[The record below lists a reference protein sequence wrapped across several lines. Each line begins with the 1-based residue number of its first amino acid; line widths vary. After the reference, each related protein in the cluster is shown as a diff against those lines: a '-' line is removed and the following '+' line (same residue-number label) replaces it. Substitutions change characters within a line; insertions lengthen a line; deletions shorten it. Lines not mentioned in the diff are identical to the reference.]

1 MAYSMKGCSYNDGK
15 GGKGKKKTKTKA
27 KKKNE
32 FGAYNYPG
40 GPSNPFVDEM
50 SVVNKPKP
58 KSPKKP
64 KR

>member
-1 MAYSMKGCSYNDGK
+1 MAYKMRGCSYNDDK
-15 GGKGKKKTKTKA
+15 NKNKNKKK

-40 GPSNPFVDEM
+40 GPNNPFVDEM

>member
-1 MAYSMKGCSYNDGK
+1 MAYKMRGCSYHDDKN
-15 GGKGKKKTKTKA
+15 KKKKK

-64 KR
+64 KK

>member
-1 MAYSMKGCSYNDGK
+1 MAYKMRGCSYNDDK
-15 GGKGKKKTKTKA
+15 NKKKKNK